1 MRDRDEAPP
10 PVLGE
15 SVVVRRFPAHPSA
28 LHAIREFVC
37 DQAVEAALPTE
48 VAIDLAL
55 AVSEAGSISVC
66 QTNSSSIEVAWR
78 SEADRVEISL
88 TDDGVYFADASLR
101 RPESM
106 GIALIK
112 ALVDDFDFR
121 EGTELSPGSH
131 LRLVKL
137 RSAGL

>member
-1 MRDRDEAPP
+1 MTERDEAPP
-10 PVLGE
+10 QILGE
-15 SVVVRRFPAHPSA
+15 RAVVRQFPAHPSS

-37 DQAVEAALPTE
+37 DQAVEASLPTE

-66 QTNSSSIEVAWR
+66 QSNSSRIEVAWR
-78 SEADRVEISL
+78 SGADRVEISL

-121 EGTELSPGSH
+121 EGTEFAPGSRV
-131 LRLVKL
+131 RLVKL
-137 RSAGL
+137 RAAGS